1 MKERYR
7 LIGDMLSSRRFTK
20 LARNLTHRTTDPSLH
35 FLFSGNILERIAV
48 HRMVYSYLQD
58 HSILLRWSVR
68 PILEYAVQ
76 VWQDIPDYLSD
87 RIESVQKGH
96 LNPYILTISTVKHC
110 RQPTKLHLPT
120 QASSYVINLWLRW
133 QTPVTTPLSCLVST
147 AYKELILI
155 TLDLVLPDHLISS

>member
-20 LARNLTHRTTDPSLH
+20 LARNLTHRTTDQSLH

-110 RQPTKLHLPT
+110 R
-120 QASSYVINLWLRW
+120 
-133 QTPVTTPLSCLVST
+133 
-147 AYKELILI
+147 
-155 TLDLVLPDHLISS
+155 

>member
-20 LARNLTHRTTDPSLH
+20 LARNLTHRTTDQSLH

-133 QTPVTTPLSCLVST
+133 QTPVTTSLSCLVST

>member
-20 LARNLTHRTTDPSLH
+20 LARNLTHRTTDQSLP
-35 FLFSGNILERIAV
+35 FSLFSNILERIAV

-110 RQPTKLHLPT
+110 R
-120 QASSYVINLWLRW
+120 
-133 QTPVTTPLSCLVST
+133 
-147 AYKELILI
+147 
-155 TLDLVLPDHLISS
+155 